1 MREPYW
7 WYVLY
12 VKSNTE
18 HRALRS
24 FQKSMLKKTLPY
36 EIETFCPES
45 EKFYKGKHLRT
56 LGKTYIRRPMFPG
69 YIFVETNMLE
79 DEFRAHSFDI
89 IYNSTDIIRLLRN
102 GNDGSIALRQ
112 DERERLEYLFKGRR
126 CIEHSIGYIEGD
138 QIVVTGGPLV
148 GLESIIKKINRHHRT
163 AQIEV
168 DMFGQKQTVDVPLE
182 IISKQ

>member
-18 HRALRS
+18 HRSVSS
-24 FQKSMLKKTLPY
+24 FQKSMLKKVLPY
-36 EIETFCPES
+36 EIETFCLES
-45 EKFYKGKHLRT
+45 EKFYKDKHLHT

-69 YIFVETNMLE
+69 YIFVETNMPE
-79 DEFRAHSFDI
+79 DEFRAQSFDI

-112 DERERLEYLFKGRR
+112 DERERLEFLFKGRR

-138 QIVVTGGPLV
+138 KIIVTGGPLV
-148 GLESIIKKINRHHRT
+148 GLESKIKKINRHHRT